1 MDPVAE
7 PIDLP
12 AGYGTATTT
21 MDWAAVQSRLEEAPR
36 YWLVTTRR
44 DGRAH
49 VVPVDGLWL
58 DDAWWP
64 GGSPDTLHQRNLE
77 HDRRVV
83 VRPRGHHGPRVI
95 LVGSV
100 ERVPPS
106 PELTDRLMAAS
117 KAKHGY
123 TPPPN
128 AYAEGAWA
136 LRPERARAWSAFHRR
151 HPLPARLTN
160 AQENGGQRRLP
171 SVLDQVVF
179 LEEEPNVDTSSPRPD
194 LPGPRPGCTSAGPST
209 RGPAHRHRLRGRP
222 LVHPDGRLAGPVPPP
237 GTVTVRQPEVVR

>member
-1 MDPVAE
+1 MEPIAE
-7 PIDLP
+7 MIDLP
-12 AGYGTATTT
+12 EGYGTSTTT
-21 MDWAAVQSRLEEAPR
+21 MDWAAVQARLEEAPR

-58 DDAWWP
+58 DGAWWY

-83 VRPRGHHGPRVI
+83 VHLEDTMAAVI
-95 LVGSV
+95 LEGSI
-100 ERVPPS
+100 ERVAPS

-117 KAKHGY
+117 RAKYGY

-136 LRPERARAWSAFHRR
+136 LRPEQVRAWSAF
-151 HPLPARLTN
+151 PTD
-160 AQENGGQRRLP
+160 
-171 SVLDQVVF
+171 V
-179 LEEEPNVDTSSPRPD
+179 
-194 LPGPRPGCTSAGPST
+194 T
-209 RGPAHRHRLRGRP
+209 RFRFG
-222 LVHPDGRLAGPVPPP
+222 
-237 GTVTVRQPEVVR
+237 